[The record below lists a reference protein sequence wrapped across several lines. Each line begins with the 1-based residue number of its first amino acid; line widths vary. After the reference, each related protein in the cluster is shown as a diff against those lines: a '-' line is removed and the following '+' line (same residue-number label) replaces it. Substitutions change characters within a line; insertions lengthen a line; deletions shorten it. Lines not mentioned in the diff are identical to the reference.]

1 MSMLWPTFPTGYG
14 QDPDSLDELLDATA
28 CHIPCPV
35 RIRRTM
41 RSLLGLVFCTS
52 WSALASPDFPEVQL
66 GPVSVEAGGGDRAVS
81 LGEDRPTVSITREGS
96 RVAIGFSGRLQS
108 APAVTGPWLDLP
120 AARSPYFPESLL
132 DYGFYRS
139 ISTEVASIFSA
150 RSVVELTLVGPLQQ
164 HFDLALAG
172 MPDGIIPPKREK
184 PPFQGTV
191 ALNGQELA
199 AGLRVRGY
207 SSLQECPFPKL
218 TLKVGRDVRT
228 NTPFFDAR
236 EIKIGT
242 HCAEGGRGPIGR
254 LRDERSTYREALA
267 YEAMEHLGFLCPRIR
282 RARIEFQ
289 DTTPT
294 NRVSEV
300 GWTVTRNA
308 MLLDDAEVVGE
319 RLGGHALDDDELAA
333 LTDARFDPQLI
344 VDLRFLHALL
354 GNWDFVLNETGERLW
369 NTDVIELPNGT
380 LVPLVGDFDLC
391 SFVTEIVRDRAPHDY
406 HPELPELDRQTRHD
420 LEQIRGSTTSDRF
433 LGAAQRFAARR
444 EGLLALVNEAEVDD
458 LGRANARNHVE
469 AFFRSL
475 DAVGVRK

>member
-1 MSMLWPTFPTGYG
+1 
-14 QDPDSLDELLDATA
+14 
-28 CHIPCPV
+28 
-35 RIRRTM
+35 M
-41 RSLLGLVFCTS
+41 RSLLGLVFFTS
-52 WSALASPDFPEVQL
+52 WSALAAPDVPEVR
-66 GPVSVEAGGGDRAVS
+66 PEAASAESAGGDRAVS
-81 LGEDRPTVSITREGS
+81 LGEDRPTIAISREGG
-96 RVAIGFSGRLQS
+96 RVAIGFAGRLQS

-120 AARSPYFPESLL
+120 AARSPYFPEGLL
-132 DYGFYRS
+132 GHGFYRS
-139 ISTEVASIFSA
+139 ISPEVASIFSV
-150 RSVVELTLVGPLQQ
+150 RSIVELAIAGPLQK
-164 HFDLALAG
+164 HFELALAG

-184 PPFQGTV
+184 PPFQGLV
-191 ALNGQELA
+191 SLNGQELP

-218 TLKVGRDVRT
+218 TLKVGREVRT

-282 RARIEFQ
+282 RARIQFQ

-294 NRVSEV
+294 NNVSEV
-300 GWTVTRNA
+300 GWQVTRNA
-308 MLLDDAEVVGE
+308 LLLDDAEVVGE
-319 RLGGHALDDDELAA
+319 RLGGHALDDDELAE

-344 VDLRFLHALL
+344 VDLRCLHALL

-369 NTDVIELPNGT
+369 NTDVIELPDGT
-380 LVPLVGDFDLC
+380 LVPLAGDFDLC

-406 HPELPELDRQTRHD
+406 HPELPELDRQTRFD
-420 LEQIRGSTTSDRF
+420 LEQIRGSTTTDRF
-433 LGAAQRFAARR
+433 QASVQRFAARR

-458 LGRANARNHVE
+458 LGRTNARNHVE

-475 DAVGVRK
+475 EAVGVRK